1 MRRLS
6 RRGRRERGAVAVVVA
21 IWMVVALGFAAISID
36 VGSIYSD
43 KTQLQN
49 GADAAALAIAGSCVR
64 GNCVDSADFY
74 AKANKLATGSV
85 ATGNVVYPDS
95 NFSNGVAVVQTDS
108 VHQNWFA
115 GILGMS
121 TTPISARATVHWGY
135 PSGGPVFPL
144 AFSWCAFKNAAG
156 GWDSLGAPTLD
167 QTTVIHIV
175 EQSCTPPAHNE
186 VPGGF
191 GELKGT
197 NCSTTVLAGGWI
209 LSDPGNNGPNSCGS
223 FDWNTI
229 IGHEVMIPLFQA
241 YTGSG
246 TNAQY
251 QIAGLAAFVIQ
262 GICLGPQAQAPAG
275 MTNCPSDKRI
285 EGHFVKYVDYSSN
298 YNVDPNATP
307 FGAQSVKLT
316 A

>member
-6 RRGRRERGAVAVVVA
+6 RRRRRERGAVAVVVA
-21 IWMVVALGFAAISID
+21 IWMVVALGFAAISVD

-43 KTQLQN
+43 KKQLQN
-49 GADAAALAIAGSCVR
+49 GADAGALAIAQSCVR
-64 GNCVDSADFY
+64 GNCVDSSDKY

-85 ATGNVVYPDS
+85 ATGKIVYPDS
-95 NFSNGVAVVQTDS
+95 NLTNGVVVVQTDS

-121 TTPISARATVHWGY
+121 TTPISARATVKWGY
-135 PSGGPVFPL
+135 PSGGAVLPL
-144 AFSWCAFKNAAG
+144 AFSWCAFWNATG
-156 GWDSLGAPTLD
+156 GWTSDGAPNLTG
-167 QTTVIHIV
+167 TTVIHIV
-175 EQSCTPPAHNE
+175 ESSCTPPAHNE

-197 NCSTTVLAGGWI
+197 NCVTTVLAGGWI
-209 LSDPGNNGPNSCGS
+209 MSDPGNNGPNSCTN

-229 IGHEVMIPLFQA
+229 LNTTVLVPIFQA
-241 YTGSG
+241 YTGTG

-251 QIAGLAAFVIQ
+251 QICGLAAFKITA
-262 GICLGPQAQAPAG
+262 ICLGSQAQAPST
-275 MTNCPSDKRI
+275 MTKCPSDKRI
-285 EGHFVKYVDYSSN
+285 EGNFQNFVSYSGQFN
-298 YNVDPNATP
+298 IDPNAAH
-307 FGAQSVKLT
+307 FGLETVKLT